1 MALFIG
7 DGTKVKI
14 PSEIKPSLGSESPEC
29 PESLLSPRIQVS
41 SPEGSGGLWVLGG
54 LGGPEG
60 SGGL

>member
-14 PSEIKPSLGSESPEC
+14 PSEIKPPLGSENSEC
-29 PESLLSPRIQVS
+29 PTNLL

-54 LGGPEG
+54 LGGP
-60 SGGL
+60 GGL